1 MSTFLLTASQTVGPF
16 FEPCLLRDG
25 ACRNDLTGP
34 ATVGERIRIEGRVL
48 DGDGVPVPDA
58 MIEIW
63 QADERGRYNHP
74 DDAGTAPLDSD
85 FTGFGR
91 SGTGAD
97 GSYWFETIKPGP
109 VPFDAQQMQAPHI
122 VVTIF
127 ARGLLNH
134 LVTRLYFADE
144 PTNASDP
151 ILQYVPGE
159 RRETLLAGRVDGRV
173 DGRDQSRPYIASGDA
188 SDLAPVVYRFDIILQ
203 GTGETVFFNL

>member
-34 ATVGERIRIEGRVL
+34 ATAGERIRIEGRVL

-58 MIEIW
+58 MVEVW
-63 QADERGRYNHP
+63 QADAHGHYNHP
-74 DDAGTAPLDSD
+74 ADKGTAPSDPD

-91 SGTGAD
+91 SGTGED

-109 VPFDAQQMQAPHI
+109 VPFDAQQWQAPHI

-144 PTNASDP
+144 PANASDP
-151 ILQYVPGE
+151 ILQYVPDE
-159 RRETLLAGRVDGRV
+159 RRETLLARRETEG
-173 DGRDQSRPYIASGDA
+173 ATN
-188 SDLAPVVYRFDIILQ
+188 VYRFDIILQ
-203 GTGETVFFNL
+203 GTGETAFFNL

>member
-25 ACRNDLTGP
+25 ACRNELAGP
-34 ATVGERIRIEGRVL
+34 ETVGERIRIEGRVL

-63 QADERGRYNHP
+63 QADAHGHYNHP
-74 DDAGTAPLDSD
+74 ADTGTALSDSG

-91 SGTGAD
+91 SGTEAD

-109 VPFDAQQMQAPHI
+109 VPFDAQQWQAPHI
-122 VVTIF
+122 VVTVF

-134 LVTRLYFADE
+134 LVTRLYFAGE

-151 ILQYVPGE
+151 VLHYVPDE
-159 RRETLLAGRVDGRV
+159 RRATLLARHETEG
-173 DGRDQSRPYIASGDA
+173 ATK
-188 SDLAPVVYRFDIILQ
+188 VYRFDIILQ
-203 GTGETVFFNL
+203 GTGETVFFNV

>member
-1 MSTFLLTASQTVGPF
+1 MSTLLLTASQTVGPF
-16 FEPCLLRDG
+16 FEPCLLRYG

-48 DGDGVPVPDA
+48 DGDGAPVPDA
-58 MIEIW
+58 MVEIW
-63 QADERGRYNHP
+63 QADAHGRYNHP
-74 DDAGTAPLDSD
+74 ADKVTASADSD

-91 SGTGAD
+91 SGTGED

-109 VPFDAQQMQAPHI
+109 VPFDAQRWQAPHI

-144 PTNASDP
+144 PANASDP
-151 ILQYVPGE
+151 ILQYVPDA
-159 RRETLLAGRVDGRV
+159 RRPTLLAGRVT
-173 DGRDQSRPYIASGDA
+173 DA
-188 SDLAPVVYRFDIILQ
+188 VPIVYRFDINLQ
-203 GTGETVFFNL
+203 GKDETAFFNL